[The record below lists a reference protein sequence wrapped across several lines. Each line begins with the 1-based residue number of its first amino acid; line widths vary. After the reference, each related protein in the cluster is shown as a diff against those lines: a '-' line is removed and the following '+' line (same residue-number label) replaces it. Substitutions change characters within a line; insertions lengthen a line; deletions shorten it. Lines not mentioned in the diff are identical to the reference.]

1 MFTFR
6 LLVFSTIA
14 TLIFLTPILAPIL
27 APIGIDPY
35 DVQYEDHYYDYY
47 YVAPLGKESRAGLI
61 ISSLVLVHHL
71 GR

>member
-6 LLVFSTIA
+6 LLVFSTIV
-14 TLIFLTPILAPIL
+14 TLIFLTPILAPIF
-27 APIGIDPY
+27 APIGIGLY
-35 DVQYEDHYYDYY
+35 DVQSGEFDQYYG
-47 YVAPLGKESRAGLI
+47 APFGKESRAGLI

>member
-6 LLVFSTIA
+6 LLVFSTIVS
-14 TLIFLTPILAPIL
+14 LIFLTPIG
-27 APIGIDPY
+27 IGLY
-35 DVQYEDHYYDYY
+35 DVQSGEFDQYYGT
-47 YVAPLGKESRAGLI
+47 PFGKESRAGLI

>member
-6 LLVFSTIA
+6 LLVFSTIV
-14 TLIFLTPILAPIL
+14 TLILLTPILAPIL
-27 APIGIDPY
+27 SPIGIDPY
-35 DVQYEDHYYDYY
+35 DVQYGIMHDYG
-47 YVAPLGKESRAGLI
+47 APLGEGACRAGLI

>member
-14 TLIFLTPILAPIL
+14 TLILLTPILAPIFT
-27 APIGIDPY
+27 PIGIGLY
-35 DVQYEDHYYDYY
+35 DVQYGEEDQYYG
-47 YVAPLGKESRAGLI
+47 APFGKESRAGLI

>member
-6 LLVFSTIA
+6 LLVFSTIV
-14 TLIFLTPILAPIL
+14 TLILLTPALAPIF
-27 APIGIDPY
+27 
-35 DVQYEDHYYDYY
+35 
-47 YVAPLGKESRAGLI
+47 APLDVEESRAGLI